1 MAHSLSSQ
9 SSAGEDYNLFYID
22 NRLATFINL
31 TVLASE
37 TVLTDTLIVIDSVH
51 TVLHPW
57 LLLLTARLETLVDVD
72 LAILPFKPFKQFA
85 IRTRVV

>member
-1 MAHSLSSQ
+1 M
-9 SSAGEDYNLFYID
+9 
-22 NRLATFINL
+22 

-51 TVLHPW
+51 TVLDSR
-57 LLLLTARLETLVDVD
+57 LLVLAPGLQTFVNVD